1 MKNKIIDIVCLC
13 AAAFLFGAVALL
25 NIVQTDRPTV
35 SEIEQRTLTEM
46 PEFTL
51 ESLADGSYFQQL
63 SLFFSDTFL
72 YRDKLVGISK
82 EMDTLKGVDY
92 SVGDNFALI
101 GTSDSVSGDEDAA
114 NAGMDKVNAAL
125 DTLLNAGKTEEKQ
138 PAVSETEET
147 LPDNTAMGEI
157 IEEGSDET
165 HPNDTDE
172 GFIITDDDT
181 GETIGEET
189 QVPDTTPVET
199 DPNETEPEETVPVE
213 TEPDETEPV
222 ETEPVYTVT
231 AIHLSKTNLNLTV
244 GSGSVVYATVDSDS
258 PSGAKVNWSIS
269 DKNVATISL
278 NPKGGIDV
286 KGVATGTCVLTCSY
300 GDNLKETCEVKVTEI
315 NTTVANPGADN
326 ADFLLN
332 GMFIYGD
339 AVYTQGFFSQNG
351 ASLYAKTALY
361 YKQLFGEDVNVS
373 VVVAPVSSIVVDNAE
388 IQSKIPDQKSIF
400 TKMEAL
406 MDDSINFVDV
416 YSEMYEHRDEYL
428 YFKSDHHWTQR
439 GAYYAYRAFAE
450 SIGLVPAELDDFN
463 YGIRNESY
471 SGSMYTYT
479 YDARVKNFTDII
491 EAFYPRKDLTMTITT
506 TSGGTLTYNSCIV
519 DTNKTYVTFI
529 AGDNPYTVIN
539 VPDNPQDKN
548 VLVLKDSFGNA
559 FIPFLCEHFG
569 NIMVVDVRHSSFNIH
584 DLLGD
589 YGLTDIIFMNNVQ
602 AANSAQWSN
611 MYLAA
616 VGVQ

>member
-1 MKNKIIDIVCLC
+1 LKNKIVDIVCLC
-13 AAAFLFGAVALL
+13 AAALLFGAVALL
-25 NIVQTDRPTV
+25 NIIQTDRPTI
-35 SEIEQRTLTEM
+35 SETEQRELAKM
-46 PEFTL
+46 PSFSL
-51 ESLADGSYFQQL
+51 EALADGSYFQNL

-72 YRDKLVGISK
+72 YRDKLVGVSK
-82 EMDTLKGVDY
+82 EMDTLKGIAY

-101 GTSDSVSGDEDAA
+101 GTSDSVTGDEDAA

-125 DTLLNAGKTEEKQ
+125 DTLLNSGKKDETETAETD
-138 PAVSETEET
+138 PVTSETTPVPNET
-147 LPDNTAMGEI
+147 LPQETEI
-157 IEEGSDET
+157 TET
-165 HPNDTDE
+165 TDPSANDE
-172 GFIITDDDT
+172 GFVITDDDT
-181 GETIGEET
+181 GETVGDTAEEPETEESVPEET
-189 QVPDTTPVET
+189 EPMPEET
-199 DPNETEPEETVPVE
+199 DPQETEPEETRAPVN
-213 TEPDETEPV
+213 
-222 ETEPVYTVT
+222 VT
-231 AIHLSKTNLNLTV
+231 AIHLSKTKLNLTV
-244 GSGSVVYATVDSDS
+244 GSGSVVYATVESDS
-258 PSGAKVNWSIS
+258 SEGATVNWSIS

-278 NPKGGIDV
+278 NPAGGIDV
-286 KGVATGTCVLTCSY
+286 KAVGTGTCTLTCAF
-300 GDNLKETCEVKVTEI
+300 DDKIKETCQVNVTEI

-339 AVYTQGFFSQNG
+339 AVYTQGFFSQTG
-351 ASLYAKTALY
+351 AQLYAKTALY

-388 IQSKIPDQKSIF
+388 IQAKIPDQKDIF
-400 TKMEAL
+400 DKMEAL

-416 YSEMYEHRDEYL
+416 YSEMYENRDEYL

-439 GAYYAYRAFAE
+439 GAYYAYRAFAK
-450 SIGLVPAELDDFN
+450 SIGLEPSALDDFD
-463 YGIRNESY
+463 YGIRNEAY

-479 YDARVKNFTDII
+479 YDARVKNFVDII

-506 TSGGTLTYNSCIV
+506 TAGSTLTYNSCIV

-539 VPDNPQDKN
+539 VPENPQDKN

-569 NIMVVDVRHSSFNIH
+569 NIIVVDVRHSSFNIH

-589 YGLTDIIFMNNVQ
+589 YGLTDIVFMNNVQ
-602 AANSAQWSN
+602 AANSAQWAN

>member
-1 MKNKIIDIVCLC
+1 M
-13 AAAFLFGAVALL
+13 AALLFGGVALL

-35 SEIEQRTLTEM
+35 SETEQRELAKM
-46 PEFTL
+46 PEFSL
-51 ESLADGSYFQQL
+51 EALADGSYFRDL

-72 YRDKLVGISK
+72 YRDKLVGVSK
-82 EMDTLKGVDY
+82 EMDTLKGIAY

-101 GTSDSVSGDEDAA
+101 GTSDSVTGDEDAA

-125 DTLLNAGKTEEKQ
+125 DTLLSGSQTGETEADTEPAPETD
-138 PAVSETEET
+138 PAVTETEPPESAQ
-147 LPDNTAMGEI
+147 PD
-157 IEEGSDET
+157 S
-165 HPNDTDE
+165 DE
-172 GFIITDDDT
+172 GFIITEDDT
-181 GETIGEET
+181 GETIGAET
-189 QVPDTTPVET
+189 EAPET
-199 DPNETEPEETVPVE
+199 DVPETDVPETEAPETAETEPADTEPEET
-213 TEPDETEPV
+213 EPAV
-222 ETEPVYTVT
+222 NVT
-231 AIHLSKTNLNLTV
+231 AIHLSKNKLNLTV
-244 GSGSVVYATVDSDS
+244 GSGAVVYATVESDS
-258 PSGAKVNWSIS
+258 TTGATVNWSIS
-269 DKNVATISL
+269 DKKVATISL
-278 NPKGGIDV
+278 NPAGGIDV
-286 KGVATGTCVLTCSY
+286 KAVGTGTCTLTCSFN
-300 GDNLKETCEVKVTEI
+300 DKIRETCEVKVTEI

-339 AVYTQGFFSQNG
+339 AVYTQGFFSQTG
-351 ASLYAKTALY
+351 AELYAKTALY
-361 YKQLFGEDVNVS
+361 YKQLFGNDVNVS
-373 VVVAPVSSIVVDNAE
+373 VVVAPVSSIVVDNEE
-388 IQSKIPDQKSIF
+388 IQAKIPDQKSIL

-416 YSEMYEHRDEYL
+416 YSEMYDHRDEYL

-450 SIGLVPAELDDFN
+450 SVGLEPAELDDFD
-463 YGIRNESY
+463 YGIRNETY

-479 YDARVKNFTDII
+479 YDARVKNFVDII

-506 TSGGTLTYNSCIV
+506 MAGSTVTYDSCIV

-559 FIPFLCEHFG
+559 FIPFLCEHYG

-602 AANSAQWSN
+602 AANSAQWAN

>member
-1 MKNKIIDIVCLC
+1 M
-13 AAAFLFGAVALL
+13 LFGAVAVL

-35 SEIEQRTLTEM
+35 SETEQRELAKM
-46 PEFTL
+46 PEFSL
-51 ESLADGSYFQQL
+51 EALADGSYFQDL

-72 YRDKLVGISK
+72 YRDKLVGVSK
-82 EMDTLKGVDY
+82 EMDTLKGIAY

-101 GTSDSVSGDEDAA
+101 GTSDSVTGNEDAA

-125 DTLLNAGKTEEKQ
+125 DTLLSGNKTEETDSVETDAVPETDELPEETQ
-138 PAVSETEET
+138 PAETED
-147 LPDNTAMGEI
+147 PDNSG
-157 IEEGSDET
+157 
-165 HPNDTDE
+165 E
-172 GFIITDDDT
+172 GFIITDDST
-181 GETIGEET
+181 GETLGDTEA
-189 QVPDTTPVET
+189 PDTEEPMETEVPVTVET
-199 DPNETEPEETVPVE
+199 EPSETEPEETEPPVN
-213 TEPDETEPV
+213 
-222 ETEPVYTVT
+222 VT
-231 AIHLSKTNLNLTV
+231 AIHLSKTKLNLTV

-258 PSGAKVNWSIS
+258 AEGATVNWSIS

-278 NPKGGIDV
+278 NPAGGIDV
-286 KGVATGTCVLTCSY
+286 KAVGTGTCTLTCSF
-300 GDNLKETCEVKVTEI
+300 DDKIKETCEVKVTEI

-339 AVYTQGFFSQNG
+339 AVYTQGFFSQTG
-351 ASLYAKTALY
+351 AELYAKTALY

-388 IQSKIPDQKSIF
+388 IQAKIPDQKSIF

-416 YSEMYEHRDEYL
+416 YSEMYDHRDEYL

-439 GAYYAYRAFAE
+439 GAYYAYRAFAQ
-450 SIGLVPAELDDFN
+450 SVGLEPAALDDFD
-463 YGIRNESY
+463 YGIRNETY

-479 YDARVKNFTDII
+479 YDARVKNFVDII

-506 TSGGTLTYNSCIV
+506 TAGSTLKYNSCIV

-602 AANSAQWSN
+602 AANSAQWAN

>member
-1 MKNKIIDIVCLC
+1 MKNKITDIVCLC
-13 AAAFLFGAVALL
+13 AAALLFGAVAVL

-35 SEIEQRTLTEM
+35 SETEQRELAKM
-46 PEFTL
+46 PAFSL
-51 ESLADGSYFQQL
+51 EALADGSYFQDL

-72 YRDKLVGISK
+72 YRDKLVGVSK
-82 EMDTLKGVDY
+82 EMDTLKGIAY

-101 GTSDSVSGDEDAA
+101 GTSDSVTGDEEAA

-125 DTLLNAGKTEEKQ
+125 DSLLSGTKTEETDAQ
-138 PAVSETEET
+138 TEPIPETADETEPPAE
-147 LPDNTAMGEI
+147 
-157 IEEGSDET
+157 DE
-165 HPNDTDE
+165 PGTDE
-172 GFIITDDDT
+172 GFIITDDAT
-181 GETIGEET
+181 GETLPDENEPEET
-189 QVPDTTPVET
+189 EPEEPVPPET
-199 DPNETEPEETVPVE
+199 GADETEPPETEPEETAPPVN
-213 TEPDETEPV
+213 
-222 ETEPVYTVT
+222 VT
-231 AIHLSKTNLNLTV
+231 AIHLSKTSLNLTV

-258 PSGAKVNWSIS
+258 PNGATVSWSIS
-269 DKNVATISL
+269 DQNVASISL
-278 NPKGGIDV
+278 NPSGGIDV
-286 KGVATGTCVLTCSY
+286 KAVGTGTCTLTCSF
-300 GDNLKETCEVKVTEI
+300 DDRIRETCEIKVTEI
-315 NTTVANPGADN
+315 NTVVSNPGAGN

-339 AVYTQGFFSQNG
+339 AVYTQGFFSQTG
-351 ASLYAKTALY
+351 AELYAKTALY
-361 YKQLFGEDVNVS
+361 YKQLFGNDVNVS
-373 VVVAPVSSIVVDNAE
+373 VVVAPVSSVVVDNPE
-388 IQSKIPDQKSIF
+388 ITAKIPDQKGIF
-400 TKMEAL
+400 DKMEAL

-416 YSEMYEHRDEYL
+416 YSEIYDHRDEYL

-450 SIGLVPAELDDFN
+450 SVGLEPADLDDFD
-463 YGIRNESY
+463 YGIRNEAY
-471 SGSMYTYT
+471 SGSMYAYT
-479 YDARVKNFTDII
+479 YDARVKNFVDII

-506 TSGGTLTYNSCIV
+506 TAGSTLTYNSCIV

-569 NIMVVDVRHSSFNIH
+569 NIMVVDVRHSNFNIH

-602 AANSAQWSN
+602 AANSAQWAN

>member
-1 MKNKIIDIVCLC
+1 MKNKITDIVCLC
-13 AAAFLFGAVALL
+13 AAALLFGAVAVL

-35 SEIEQRTLTEM
+35 SETEQRELAKM
-46 PEFTL
+46 PAFSL
-51 ESLADGSYFQQL
+51 EALADGSYFQDL

-72 YRDKLVGISK
+72 YRDKLVGVSK
-82 EMDTLKGVDY
+82 EMDTLKGIAY

-101 GTSDSVSGDEDAA
+101 GTSDSVTGDEEAA

-125 DTLLNAGKTEEKQ
+125 DSLLSGTKTEETDAQ
-138 PAVSETEET
+138 TEPIPETADETEPPAE
-147 LPDNTAMGEI
+147 
-157 IEEGSDET
+157 DE
-165 HPNDTDE
+165 PGTDE
-172 GFIITDDDT
+172 GFIITDDAT
-181 GETIGEET
+181 GETLPDENEPEET
-189 QVPDTTPVET
+189 EPEEPVPPET
-199 DPNETEPEETVPVE
+199 GADETEPPETEPEETAPPVN
-213 TEPDETEPV
+213 
-222 ETEPVYTVT
+222 VT
-231 AIHLSKTNLNLTV
+231 AIHLSKTSLNLTV

-258 PSGAKVNWSIS
+258 PNGATVSWSIS
-269 DKNVATISL
+269 DQNVASISL
-278 NPKGGIDV
+278 NPSGGIDV
-286 KGVATGTCVLTCSY
+286 KAVGTGTCTLTCSF
-300 GDNLKETCEVKVTEI
+300 DDRIRETCEIKVTEI
-315 NTTVANPGADN
+315 NTVVSNPGAGN

-339 AVYTQGFFSQNG
+339 AVYTQGFFSQTG
-351 ASLYAKTALY
+351 AELYAKTALY
-361 YKQLFGEDVNVS
+361 YKQLFGNDVNVS
-373 VVVAPVSSIVVDNAE
+373 VVVAPVSSVVVDNPE
-388 IQSKIPDQKSIF
+388 ITAKIPDQKEIF
-400 TKMEAL
+400 DKMEAL

-416 YSEMYEHRDEYL
+416 YSEIYDHRDEYL

-450 SIGLVPAELDDFN
+450 SVGLEPADLDDFD
-463 YGIRNESY
+463 YGIRNEAY
-471 SGSMYTYT
+471 SGSMYAYT
-479 YDARVKNFTDII
+479 YDARVKNFVDII

-506 TSGGTLTYNSCIV
+506 TAGSTLTYNSCIV

-569 NIMVVDVRHSSFNIH
+569 NIMVVDVRHSNFNIH

-602 AANSAQWSN
+602 AANSAQWAN

>member
-13 AAAFLFGAVALL
+13 MAALLFGAVALL

-35 SEIEQRTLTEM
+35 SEIEQRKLTEM
-46 PEFTL
+46 PEFTM
-51 ESLADGSYFQQL
+51 EALADGSYFQQL

-101 GTSDSVSGDEDAA
+101 GNSDSVSGDEAAA
-114 NAGMDKVNAAL
+114 NEGMDKVNAAL
-125 DTLLNAGKTEEKQ
+125 DSLLNAGKNDETEP
-138 PAVSETEET
+138 PAVEETEA
-147 LPDNTAMGEI
+147 PPMGEI
-157 IEEGSDET
+157 LEENPNETEPAETGTPGSD
-165 HPNDTDE
+165 D

-181 GETIGEET
+181 GETIGAET
-189 QVPDTTPVET
+189 EVSETDSEET
-199 DPNETEPEETVPVE
+199 DPVDTEPEETEPAE
-213 TEPDETEPV
+213 TEPAV
-222 ETEPVYTVT
+222 TVT
-231 AIHLSKTNLNLTV
+231 AIHLSKKNLNLTV

-258 PSGAKVNWSIS
+258 PNGATVNWSIS

-286 KGVATGTCVLTCSY
+286 KAVATGTCTLTCSY

-315 NTTVANPGADN
+315 NTAVANTGADN

-339 AVYTQGFFSQNG
+339 AVYTQGFFSQTG
-351 ASLYAKTALY
+351 AELYAKTALY
-361 YKQLFGEDVNVS
+361 YKQLFGENVNVS
-373 VVVAPVSSIVVDNAE
+373 VVVAPVSSIVVDNPE
-388 IQSKIPDQKSIF
+388 IQQKIPDQKNIF
-400 TKMEAL
+400 TKMEEL

-416 YSEMYEHRDEYL
+416 YSEMYDHRDEYL

-450 SIGLVPAELDDFN
+450 SVGLEPAELDDFD
-463 YGIRNESY
+463 YGIRNETY

-479 YDARVKNFTDII
+479 YDARVKNFVDII

-506 TSGGTLTYNSCIV
+506 SSGGTITYDSCIV

-539 VPDNPQDKN
+539 VPENPQDKN

-584 DLLGD
+584 DLLGE

-602 AANSAQWSN
+602 AANSAQWAN

-616 VGVQ
+616 VGVN

>member
-1 MKNKIIDIVCLC
+1 MKNKIVDIVCLC
-13 AAAFLFGAVALL
+13 AAAVLFGAVAVL

-35 SEIEQRTLTEM
+35 SETEQRELAKM
-46 PEFTL
+46 PEFSL
-51 ESLADGSYFQQL
+51 EALADGSYFQDL

-72 YRDKLVGISK
+72 YRDKLVGVSK
-82 EMDTLKGVDY
+82 EMDTLKGIAY

-101 GTSDSVSGDEDAA
+101 GTSDSVTGNEDAA

-125 DTLLNAGKTEEKQ
+125 DTLLSGNQNEETEADPEPVPETD
-138 PAVSETEET
+138 PAVPETEPAET
-147 LPDNTAMGEI
+147 DEPD
-157 IEEGSDET
+157 S
-165 HPNDTDE
+165 DE

-181 GETIGEET
+181 GETIGG
-189 QVPDTTPVET
+189 ET
-199 DPNETEPEETVPVE
+199 DAPETEAPETNAPE
-213 TEPDETEPV
+213 TEAPETADTEPADTEPV
-222 ETEPVYTVT
+222 ETEPAVNVT
-231 AIHLSKTNLNLTV
+231 AIHLSKTKLNLTV

-258 PSGAKVNWSIS
+258 ANGATVNWSIS

-278 NPKGGIDV
+278 NPAGGIDV
-286 KGVATGTCVLTCSY
+286 KAVGTGTCTLTCSF
-300 GDNLKETCEVKVTEI
+300 DDKIKETCEVKVTEI

-339 AVYTQGFFSQNG
+339 AVYTQGFFSQTG
-351 ASLYAKTALY
+351 AELYAKTALY
-361 YKQLFGEDVNVS
+361 YKQLFGGDVNVS

-388 IQSKIPDQKSIF
+388 IQAKIPDQKDIF

-416 YSEMYEHRDEYL
+416 YSEMYDHRDEYL

-450 SIGLVPAELDDFN
+450 SVGLEPAELDDFD
-463 YGIRNESY
+463 YGIRNETY

-479 YDARVKNFTDII
+479 YDARVKNFVDII

-506 TSGGTLTYNSCIV
+506 TAGSTLKYDSCIV

-602 AANSAQWSN
+602 AANSAQWAN

>member
-1 MKNKIIDIVCLC
+1 MKNKITDIVCLC
-13 AAAFLFGAVALL
+13 AAALLFGAVAVL

-35 SEIEQRTLTEM
+35 SETEQRELAKM
-46 PEFTL
+46 PAFSL
-51 ESLADGSYFQQL
+51 EALADGSYFQDL

-72 YRDKLVGISK
+72 YRDKLVGVSK
-82 EMDTLKGVDY
+82 EMDTLKGIAY

-101 GTSDSVSGDEDAA
+101 GTSDSVTGDEEAA

-125 DTLLNAGKTEEKQ
+125 DSLLSGTKTEETDAQ
-138 PAVSETEET
+138 TEPIPETADETEPPAE
-147 LPDNTAMGEI
+147 
-157 IEEGSDET
+157 DE
-165 HPNDTDE
+165 PGTDE
-172 GFIITDDDT
+172 GFIITDDAT
-181 GETIGEET
+181 GETLPDENEPEET
-189 QVPDTTPVET
+189 EPEEPVPPET
-199 DPNETEPEETVPVE
+199 GADETEPPETEPEETAPPVN
-213 TEPDETEPV
+213 
-222 ETEPVYTVT
+222 VT
-231 AIHLSKTNLNLTV
+231 AIHLSKTSLNLTV

-258 PSGAKVNWSIS
+258 PNGATVSWSIS
-269 DKNVATISL
+269 DQNVASISL
-278 NPKGGIDV
+278 NPSGGIDV
-286 KGVATGTCVLTCSY
+286 KAVGTGTCTLTCSF
-300 GDNLKETCEVKVTEI
+300 DDRIRETCEIKVTEI
-315 NTTVANPGADN
+315 NTVVSNPGAGN

-339 AVYTQGFFSQNG
+339 AVYTQGFFSQTG
-351 ASLYAKTALY
+351 AELYAKTALY
-361 YKQLFGEDVNVS
+361 YKQLFGNDVNVS
-373 VVVAPVSSIVVDNAE
+373 VVVAPVSSVVVDNPE
-388 IQSKIPDQKSIF
+388 ITAKIPDQKGIF
-400 TKMEAL
+400 DKMEAL

-416 YSEMYEHRDEYL
+416 YSEIYDHRDEYL

-450 SIGLVPAELDDFN
+450 SVGLEPADLDDFD
-463 YGIRNESY
+463 YGIRNEAY
-471 SGSMYTYT
+471 SGSMYAYT
-479 YDARVKNFTDII
+479 YDARVKNFVDII
-491 EAFYPRKDLTMTITT
+491 EAFYPRKELTMTITT
-506 TSGGTLTYNSCIV
+506 TAGSTLTYNSCIV

-569 NIMVVDVRHSSFNIH
+569 NIMVVDVRHSNFNIH

-602 AANSAQWSN
+602 AANSAQWAN

>member
-1 MKNKIIDIVCLC
+1 MKNKIVDIVCLC
-13 AAAFLFGAVALL
+13 AAAVLFGTVAVL

-35 SEIEQRTLTEM
+35 SETEQRELAKM
-46 PEFTL
+46 PEFTF
-51 ESLADGSYFQQL
+51 ESLTDGSFFADL
-63 SLFFSDTFL
+63 SLYISDTFL
-72 YRDKLVGISK
+72 YRDALVGLSK
-82 EMDTLKGVDY
+82 EMDTLKGVAYD
-92 SVGDNFALI
+92 VGDSFALI
-101 GTSDSVSGDEDAA
+101 GTSDSVTGNEDAA
-114 NAGMDKVNAAL
+114 SAGVDRVNAAL
-125 DTLLNAGKTEEKQ
+125 DTLLNSGNNA
-138 PAVSETEET
+138 ETEET
-147 LPDNTAMGEI
+147 AEPEETVVIPGNIAQGEI
-157 IEEGSDET
+157 VDEDET
-165 HPNDTDE
+165 SAETEPAETEEPDE
-172 GFIITDDDT
+172 SGDGFIITDDDT
-181 GETIGEET
+181 GETVDGTEAPAE
-189 QVPDTTPVET
+189 PDP
-199 DPNETEPEETVPVE
+199 ETEPEETEPEE
-213 TEPDETEPV
+213 TEPEV
-222 ETEPVYTVT
+222 VVT
-231 AIHLSKTNLNLTV
+231 AIHLSKTSLKLTV
-244 GSGSVVYATVDSDS
+244 GSGSVIYATVDSS
-258 PSGAKVNWSIS
+258 SESGATVRWSVS
-269 DKNVATISL
+269 DKDVASISL
-278 NPKGGIDV
+278 NPEGGIDV
-286 KGVATGTCVLTCSY
+286 KALATGTCTLTCSY
-300 GDNLKETCEVKVTEI
+300 GDKIKETCEVTVTEI

-339 AVYTQGFFSQNG
+339 AVYTQGFFSQTG
-351 ASLYAKTALY
+351 SELYAKTALY

-373 VVVAPVSSIVVDNAE
+373 VVMAPVSSIVVDNPE
-388 IQSKIPDQKSIF
+388 ITAKIPDQKDIF

-416 YSEMYEHRDEYL
+416 YSEMYDHRDEYL

-450 SIGLVPAELDDFN
+450 SIGLEPAALDDFD
-463 YGIRNESY
+463 YGIRNDAY

-479 YDARVKNFTDII
+479 YDARVKNFVDII

-506 TSGGTLTYNSCIV
+506 ANGATINYDSCIV

-559 FIPFLCEHFG
+559 FVPFLCEHFG
-569 NIMVVDVRHSSFNIH
+569 NIIVVDVRHSSFNIH

-589 YGLTDIIFMNNVQ
+589 YGLSDIVFMNNVQ
-602 AANSAQWSN
+602 AANSAQWAN

>member
-1 MKNKIIDIVCLC
+1 M
-13 AAAFLFGAVALL
+13 AALLFGGVALL

-35 SEIEQRTLTEM
+35 SETEQRELAKM
-46 PEFTL
+46 PEFSL
-51 ESLADGSYFQQL
+51 EALADGSYFQDL

-72 YRDKLVGISK
+72 YRDKLVGVSK
-82 EMDTLKGVDY
+82 EMDTLKGIAY

-101 GTSDSVSGDEDAA
+101 GTSDSVTGDEDAA

-125 DTLLNAGKTEEKQ
+125 DTLLSGSQTGETEVDTEPAPETD
-138 PAVSETEET
+138 PAVTETEPPESAA
-147 LPDNTAMGEI
+147 PD
-157 IEEGSDET
+157 S
-165 HPNDTDE
+165 DE

-181 GETIGEET
+181 GETIGAET
-189 QVPDTTPVET
+189 EAPET
-199 DPNETEPEETVPVE
+199 DVPETDVPETEAPETAETEPADTEPEET
-213 TEPDETEPV
+213 EPAV
-222 ETEPVYTVT
+222 NVT
-231 AIHLSKTNLNLTV
+231 AIHLSKNKLNLTV
-244 GSGSVVYATVDSDS
+244 GSGAVVYATVDSDS
-258 PSGAKVNWSIS
+258 TTGATVNWSIS
-269 DKNVATISL
+269 DKKVATISL
-278 NPKGGIDV
+278 NPAGGIDV
-286 KGVATGTCVLTCSY
+286 KAVGTGTCTLTCSFN
-300 GDNLKETCEVKVTEI
+300 DKIKETCEVKVTEI

-339 AVYTQGFFSQNG
+339 AVYTQGFFSQTG
-351 ASLYAKTALY
+351 AELYAKTALY
-361 YKQLFGEDVNVS
+361 YKQLFGNDVNVS
-373 VVVAPVSSIVVDNAE
+373 VVVAPVSSIVVDNEE
-388 IQSKIPDQKSIF
+388 IQAKIPDQKSIF

-416 YSEMYEHRDEYL
+416 YSEMYDHRDEYL

-450 SIGLVPAELDDFN
+450 SVGLEPAELDDFD
-463 YGIRNESY
+463 YGIRNETY

-479 YDARVKNFTDII
+479 YDARVKNFVDII

-506 TSGGTLTYNSCIV
+506 MAGSTVTYDSCIV

-559 FIPFLCEHFG
+559 FIPFLCEHYG

-602 AANSAQWSN
+602 AANSAQWAN

>member
-1 MKNKIIDIVCLC
+1 MKNKITDIVCLC
-13 AAAFLFGAVALL
+13 AAALLFGAVAVL

-35 SEIEQRTLTEM
+35 SETEQRELAKM
-46 PEFTL
+46 PAFSL
-51 ESLADGSYFQQL
+51 EALADGSYFQDL

-72 YRDKLVGISK
+72 YRDKLVGVSK
-82 EMDTLKGVDY
+82 EMDTLKGIAY

-101 GTSDSVSGDEDAA
+101 GTSDSVTGDEEAA

-125 DTLLNAGKTEEKQ
+125 DSLLSGTKTEETDAQ
-138 PAVSETEET
+138 TEPIPETADETEPPAE
-147 LPDNTAMGEI
+147 
-157 IEEGSDET
+157 DE
-165 HPNDTDE
+165 PGTDE
-172 GFIITDDDT
+172 GFIITDDAT
-181 GETIGEET
+181 GETLPDENEPEET
-189 QVPDTTPVET
+189 EPEEPVPPET
-199 DPNETEPEETVPVE
+199 GADETKPPETEPEETAPPVN
-213 TEPDETEPV
+213 
-222 ETEPVYTVT
+222 VT
-231 AIHLSKTNLNLTV
+231 AIHLSKTSLNLTV

-258 PSGAKVNWSIS
+258 PNGATVSWSIS
-269 DKNVATISL
+269 DKNVASISL
-278 NPKGGIDV
+278 NPSGGIDV
-286 KGVATGTCVLTCSY
+286 KAVGTGTCTLTCSF
-300 GDNLKETCEVKVTEI
+300 DDRIRETCEIKVTEI
-315 NTTVANPGADN
+315 NTIVSNPGADN

-339 AVYTQGFFSQNG
+339 AVYTQGFFSQTG
-351 ASLYAKTALY
+351 AELYAKTALY
-361 YKQLFGEDVNVS
+361 YKQLFGNDVNVS
-373 VVVAPVSSIVVDNAE
+373 VVVAPVSSAVVDNAE
-388 IQSKIPDQKSIF
+388 ITAKIPDQKGIF
-400 TKMEAL
+400 DKMEAL

-416 YSEMYEHRDEYL
+416 YSEIYDHRDEYL

-450 SIGLVPAELDDFN
+450 SVGLEPADLDDFD
-463 YGIRNESY
+463 YGIRNEAY

-479 YDARVKNFTDII
+479 YDARVKNFVDII

-506 TSGGTLTYNSCIV
+506 TAGSTLTYNSCIV

-602 AANSAQWSN
+602 AANSAQWAN

>member
-1 MKNKIIDIVCLC
+1 M
-13 AAAFLFGAVALL
+13 AALLFGGVALL

-35 SEIEQRTLTEM
+35 SETEQRELAKM
-46 PEFTL
+46 PEFSL
-51 ESLADGSYFQQL
+51 EALADGSYFQDL

-72 YRDKLVGISK
+72 YRDKLVGVSK
-82 EMDTLKGVDY
+82 EMDTLKGIAY

-101 GTSDSVSGDEDAA
+101 GTSDSVTGDEDAA

-125 DTLLNAGKTEEKQ
+125 DTLLSGSQTR
-138 PAVSETEET
+138 ETEADTEPAPET
-147 LPDNTAMGEI
+147 DPVVTETEPPESAQPD
-157 IEEGSDET
+157 S
-165 HPNDTDE
+165 DE
-172 GFIITDDDT
+172 GFIITEDDT
-181 GETIGEET
+181 GETIGAET
-189 QVPDTTPVET
+189 EAPET
-199 DPNETEPEETVPVE
+199 DVPETDMPETEAPETAETEPADTEPEET
-213 TEPDETEPV
+213 EPAV
-222 ETEPVYTVT
+222 NVT
-231 AIHLSKTNLNLTV
+231 AIHLSKNKLNLTV
-244 GSGSVVYATVDSDS
+244 GSGAVVYATVESDS
-258 PSGAKVNWSIS
+258 TTGATVNWSIS
-269 DKNVATISL
+269 DKKVATISL
-278 NPKGGIDV
+278 NPAGGIDV
-286 KGVATGTCVLTCSY
+286 KAVGTGTCTLTCSFN
-300 GDNLKETCEVKVTEI
+300 DKIRETCEVKVTEI

-339 AVYTQGFFSQNG
+339 AVYTQGFFSQTG
-351 ASLYAKTALY
+351 AELYAKTALY
-361 YKQLFGEDVNVS
+361 YKQLFGNDVNVS
-373 VVVAPVSSIVVDNAE
+373 VVVAPVSSIVVDNEE
-388 IQSKIPDQKSIF
+388 IQAKIPDQKSIF

-416 YSEMYEHRDEYL
+416 YSEMYDHRDEYL

-450 SIGLVPAELDDFN
+450 SVGLEPAELDDFD
-463 YGIRNESY
+463 YGIRNETY

-479 YDARVKNFTDII
+479 YDARVKNFVDII

-506 TSGGTLTYNSCIV
+506 MAGSTVTYDSCIV

-559 FIPFLCEHFG
+559 FIPFLCEHYG

-602 AANSAQWSN
+602 AANSAQWAN

>member
-1 MKNKIIDIVCLC
+1 MKNKITDIVCLC
-13 AAAFLFGAVALL
+13 AAALLFGAVAVL

-35 SEIEQRTLTEM
+35 SETEQRELAKM
-46 PEFTL
+46 PAFSL
-51 ESLADGSYFQQL
+51 EALADGSYFQDL

-72 YRDKLVGISK
+72 YRDKLVGVSK
-82 EMDTLKGVDY
+82 EMDTLKGIAY

-101 GTSDSVSGDEDAA
+101 GTSDSVTGDEEAA

-125 DTLLNAGKTEEKQ
+125 DSLLSGTKTEETDAQ
-138 PAVSETEET
+138 TEPIPETADETEPPAE
-147 LPDNTAMGEI
+147 
-157 IEEGSDET
+157 DE
-165 HPNDTDE
+165 PGTDE
-172 GFIITDDDT
+172 GFIITDDAT
-181 GETIGEET
+181 GETLPDENEPEET
-189 QVPDTTPVET
+189 EPEEPVPPET
-199 DPNETEPEETVPVE
+199 GADETEPPETEPEETAPPVN
-213 TEPDETEPV
+213 
-222 ETEPVYTVT
+222 VT
-231 AIHLSKTNLNLTV
+231 AIHLSKTSLNLTV

-258 PSGAKVNWSIS
+258 PNGATVSWSIS
-269 DKNVATISL
+269 DQNVASISL
-278 NPKGGIDV
+278 NPSGGIDV
-286 KGVATGTCVLTCSY
+286 KAVGTGTCTLTCSF
-300 GDNLKETCEVKVTEI
+300 DDRIRETCEIKVTEI
-315 NTTVANPGADN
+315 NTVVSNPGAGN

-339 AVYTQGFFSQNG
+339 AVYTQGFFSQTG
-351 ASLYAKTALY
+351 AELYAKTALY
-361 YKQLFGEDVNVS
+361 YKQLFGNDVNVS
-373 VVVAPVSSIVVDNAE
+373 VVVAPVSSVVVDNPE
-388 IQSKIPDQKSIF
+388 ITAKIPDQKEIF
-400 TKMEAL
+400 DKMEAL

-416 YSEMYEHRDEYL
+416 YSEIYDHRDEYL

-450 SIGLVPAELDDFN
+450 SVGLEPADLDDFD
-463 YGIRNESY
+463 YGIRNEAY
-471 SGSMYTYT
+471 SGSMYAYT
-479 YDARVKNFTDII
+479 YDARVKNFVDII

-506 TSGGTLTYNSCIV
+506 TAGSTLTYNSCIV

-602 AANSAQWSN
+602 AANSAQWAN

>member
-1 MKNKIIDIVCLC
+1 M
-13 AAAFLFGAVALL
+13 AALLFGGVALL

-35 SEIEQRTLTEM
+35 SETEQRELAKM
-46 PEFTL
+46 PEFSL
-51 ESLADGSYFQQL
+51 EALADGSYFQDL

-72 YRDKLVGISK
+72 YRDKLVGVSK
-82 EMDTLKGVDY
+82 EMDTLKGIAY

-101 GTSDSVSGDEDAA
+101 GTSDSVTGDEDAA

-125 DTLLNAGKTEEKQ
+125 DTLLSGSQTG
-138 PAVSETEET
+138 ETEADTEPAAET
-147 LPDNTAMGEI
+147 DPAITETEPPESAQPD
-157 IEEGSDET
+157 S
-165 HPNDTDE
+165 DE

-181 GETIGEET
+181 GETIGAET
-189 QVPDTTPVET
+189 EAPET
-199 DPNETEPEETVPVE
+199 DVPETDVPETEAPETAETEPADTEPEET
-213 TEPDETEPV
+213 EPAV
-222 ETEPVYTVT
+222 NVT
-231 AIHLSKTNLNLTV
+231 AIHLSKNKLNLTV
-244 GSGSVVYATVDSDS
+244 GSGAVVYATVDSDS
-258 PSGAKVNWSIS
+258 TTGATVNWSIS
-269 DKNVATISL
+269 DKKVATISL
-278 NPKGGIDV
+278 NPAGGIDV
-286 KGVATGTCVLTCSY
+286 KAVGTGTCTLTCSFN
-300 GDNLKETCEVKVTEI
+300 DKIRETCEVKVTEI

-339 AVYTQGFFSQNG
+339 AVYTQGFFSQTG
-351 ASLYAKTALY
+351 AELYAKTALY
-361 YKQLFGEDVNVS
+361 YKQLFGNDVNVS
-373 VVVAPVSSIVVDNAE
+373 VVVAPVSSIVVDNEE
-388 IQSKIPDQKSIF
+388 IQAKIPDQKSIF

-416 YSEMYEHRDEYL
+416 YSEMYDHRDEYL

-450 SIGLVPAELDDFN
+450 SVGLEPAELDDFD
-463 YGIRNESY
+463 YGIRNETY

-479 YDARVKNFTDII
+479 YDARVKNFVDII

-506 TSGGTLTYNSCIV
+506 MAGSTVTYDSCIV

-559 FIPFLCEHFG
+559 FIPFLCEHYG

-602 AANSAQWSN
+602 AANSAQWAN

>member
-1 MKNKIIDIVCLC
+1 MKNKIVDIVCLC
-13 AAAFLFGAVALL
+13 AAAVLFGAVAVL

-35 SEIEQRTLTEM
+35 SETEQRELAKM
-46 PEFTL
+46 PEFSL
-51 ESLADGSYFQQL
+51 EALADGSYFQDL

-72 YRDKLVGISK
+72 YRDKLVGVSK
-82 EMDTLKGVDY
+82 EMDTLKGIAY

-101 GTSDSVSGDEDAA
+101 GTSDSVTGNEDAA

-125 DTLLNAGKTEEKQ
+125 DTLLSGNKTEETDSVETDAVPETDELPEETQ
-138 PAVSETEET
+138 PAETED
-147 LPDNTAMGEI
+147 PDNSG
-157 IEEGSDET
+157 
-165 HPNDTDE
+165 E
-172 GFIITDDDT
+172 GFIITDDST
-181 GETIGEET
+181 GETLGDTEA
-189 QVPDTTPVET
+189 PDTEEPMETEVPVTVET
-199 DPNETEPEETVPVE
+199 EPSETEPEETEPPVN
-213 TEPDETEPV
+213 
-222 ETEPVYTVT
+222 VT
-231 AIHLSKTNLNLTV
+231 AIHLSKTKLNLTV

-258 PSGAKVNWSIS
+258 AEGATVNWSIS

-278 NPKGGIDV
+278 NPAGGIDV
-286 KGVATGTCVLTCSY
+286 KAVGTGTCTLTCSF
-300 GDNLKETCEVKVTEI
+300 DDKIKETCEVKVTEI

-339 AVYTQGFFSQNG
+339 AVYTQGFFSQTG
-351 ASLYAKTALY
+351 AELYAKTALY

-388 IQSKIPDQKSIF
+388 IQAKIPDQKSIF

-416 YSEMYEHRDEYL
+416 YSEMYDHRDEYL

-439 GAYYAYRAFAE
+439 GAYYAYRAFAQ
-450 SIGLVPAELDDFN
+450 SVGLEPAALDDFD
-463 YGIRNESY
+463 YGIRNETY

-479 YDARVKNFTDII
+479 YDARVKNFVDII

-506 TSGGTLTYNSCIV
+506 TAGSTLKYNSCIV

-602 AANSAQWSN
+602 AANSAQWAN

>member
-1 MKNKIIDIVCLC
+1 MKNKIVDIVCLC
-13 AAAFLFGAVALL
+13 MAALLFGGVALL

-35 SEIEQRTLTEM
+35 SETEQRELAKM
-46 PEFTL
+46 PEFSL
-51 ESLADGSYFQQL
+51 EALADGSYFQDL

-72 YRDKLVGISK
+72 YRDKLVGVSK
-82 EMDTLKGVDY
+82 EMDTLKGIAY

-101 GTSDSVSGDEDAA
+101 GTSDSVTGDEDAA

-125 DTLLNAGKTEEKQ
+125 DTLLSGSQTG
-138 PAVSETEET
+138 ETEADTEPAAET
-147 LPDNTAMGEI
+147 DPVVTETEPPESAAPD
-157 IEEGSDET
+157 S
-165 HPNDTDE
+165 DE
-172 GFIITDDDT
+172 GFIITEDDT
-181 GETIGEET
+181 GETIGAET
-189 QVPDTTPVET
+189 EAPET
-199 DPNETEPEETVPVE
+199 DVPETDVPETEAPETAETEPADTEPEET
-213 TEPDETEPV
+213 EPAV
-222 ETEPVYTVT
+222 NVT
-231 AIHLSKTNLNLTV
+231 AIHLSKNKLNLTV
-244 GSGSVVYATVDSDS
+244 GSGAVVYATVDSDS
-258 PSGAKVNWSIS
+258 TTGATVNWSIS
-269 DKNVATISL
+269 DKKVATISL
-278 NPKGGIDV
+278 NPAGGIDV
-286 KGVATGTCVLTCSY
+286 KAVGTGTCTLTCSFN
-300 GDNLKETCEVKVTEI
+300 DKIRETYEVKVTEI

-339 AVYTQGFFSQNG
+339 AVYTQGFFSQTG
-351 ASLYAKTALY
+351 AELYAKTALY
-361 YKQLFGEDVNVS
+361 YKQLFGNDVNVS
-373 VVVAPVSSIVVDNAE
+373 VVVAPVSSIVVDNEE
-388 IQSKIPDQKSIF
+388 IQAKIPDQKSIL

-416 YSEMYEHRDEYL
+416 YSEMYDHRDEYL

-450 SIGLVPAELDDFN
+450 SVGLEPAELDDFD
-463 YGIRNESY
+463 YGIRNETY

-479 YDARVKNFTDII
+479 YDARVKNFVDII

-506 TSGGTLTYNSCIV
+506 MAGSTVTYDSCIV

-559 FIPFLCEHFG
+559 FIPFLCEHYG

>member
-1 MKNKIIDIVCLC
+1 M
-13 AAAFLFGAVALL
+13 AALLFGGVALL

-35 SEIEQRTLTEM
+35 SETEQRELAKM
-46 PEFTL
+46 PEFSL
-51 ESLADGSYFQQL
+51 EALADGSYFQDL

-72 YRDKLVGISK
+72 YRDKLVGVSK
-82 EMDTLKGVDY
+82 EMDTLKGIAY

-101 GTSDSVSGDEDAA
+101 GTSDSVTGDEDAA

-125 DTLLNAGKTEEKQ
+125 DTLLSGSQTGETEADTEPAPETD
-138 PAVSETEET
+138 PAVTETEPPESAA
-147 LPDNTAMGEI
+147 PD
-157 IEEGSDET
+157 S
-165 HPNDTDE
+165 DE
-172 GFIITDDDT
+172 GFIITEDDT
-181 GETIGEET
+181 GETIGAET
-189 QVPDTTPVET
+189 EAPET
-199 DPNETEPEETVPVE
+199 DVPETDVPETEAPETAETEPADTEPEET
-213 TEPDETEPV
+213 EPAV
-222 ETEPVYTVT
+222 NVT
-231 AIHLSKTNLNLTV
+231 AIHLSKNKLNLTV
-244 GSGSVVYATVDSDS
+244 GSGAVVYATVESDS
-258 PSGAKVNWSIS
+258 TTGATVNWSIS
-269 DKNVATISL
+269 DKKVATISL
-278 NPKGGIDV
+278 NPAGGIDV
-286 KGVATGTCVLTCSY
+286 KAVGTGTCTLTCSFN
-300 GDNLKETCEVKVTEI
+300 DKIRETCEVKVTEI

-339 AVYTQGFFSQNG
+339 AVYTQGFFSQTG
-351 ASLYAKTALY
+351 AELYAKTALY
-361 YKQLFGEDVNVS
+361 YKQLFGNDVNVS
-373 VVVAPVSSIVVDNAE
+373 VVVAPVSSIVVDNEE
-388 IQSKIPDQKSIF
+388 IQAKIPDQKSIL

-416 YSEMYEHRDEYL
+416 YSEMYDHRDEYL

-450 SIGLVPAELDDFN
+450 SVGLEPAELDDFD
-463 YGIRNESY
+463 YGIRNETY

-479 YDARVKNFTDII
+479 YDARVKNFVDII

-506 TSGGTLTYNSCIV
+506 MAGSTVTYDSCIV

-559 FIPFLCEHFG
+559 FIPFLCEHYG
-569 NIMVVDVRHSSFNIH
+569 NIMVVDVRHSNFNIH

>member
-1 MKNKIIDIVCLC
+1 MKNKIVDIVCLC
-13 AAAFLFGAVALL
+13 AAAVLFGAVALL

-35 SEIEQRTLTEM
+35 SEIEQRKLTEM
-46 PEFTL
+46 PVFSV
-51 ESLADGSYFQQL
+51 ESLTDGSYFQQL

-82 EMDTLKGVDY
+82 EMDTLKGLDY

-114 NAGMDKVNAAL
+114 SAGMDKVNAAL
-125 DTLLNAGKTEEKQ
+125 DSLLNTGKTEETE
-138 PAVSETEET
+138 PSDIVPEETADIPPMGEIVEDTDLPETEE
-147 LPDNTAMGEI
+147 P
-157 IEEGSDET
+157 GS
-165 HPNDTDE
+165 DE

-181 GETIGEET
+181 GETIGETEA
-189 QVPDTTPVET
+189 P
-199 DPNETEPEETVPVE
+199 ETEPEETVPAE
-213 TEPDETEPV
+213 TEPSETETEETEPEETEPV
-222 ETEPVYTVT
+222 ITVT
-231 AIHLSKTNLNLTV
+231 GIHLSKKSLSLTV

-258 PSGAKVNWSIS
+258 PNGARVNWSIS

-286 KGVATGTCVLTCSY
+286 KALGTGTCTLTCSY
-300 GDNLKETCEVKVTEI
+300 GDKLKETCEVKVTEI
-315 NTTVANPGADN
+315 NTTVANTGADN

-339 AVYTQGFFSQNG
+339 AVYTQGFFSQTG
-351 ASLYAKTALY
+351 AELYAKTALY
-361 YKQLFGEDVNVS
+361 YKQLFGEKVNVS

-388 IQSKIPDQKSIF
+388 IQQKIPDQKSIF

-416 YSEMYEHRDEYL
+416 YSEMYDHRDEYL

-450 SIGLVPAELDDFN
+450 SVGLEPAELDDFN
-463 YGIRNESY
+463 YGIRNETY

-479 YDARVKNFTDII
+479 YDARVKNFVDII

-506 TSGGTLTYNSCIV
+506 ANGATLTYDSCIV

-539 VPDNPQDKN
+539 VPENPQDKN

-559 FIPFLCEHFG
+559 FIPFLCEHYG

-602 AANSAQWSN
+602 AANSAQWAN
-611 MYLAA
+611 MYLSA
-616 VGVQ
+616 VGVN